1 MTRHILLINPNS
13 SQSTS
18 AMMRTIAQMAAK
30 DALAVAVATAE
41 RSPPMIVTEDDLVA
55 AADEVVEIGR
65 RHAAD
70 CVGIVVS
77 AFGDPGLDDLRRQ
90 VDIPVVGI
98 GEASMRVAA
107 QNGRLFGVATTTPL
121 LVDAVKE
128 RAKALGLIGL
138 LTGIR
143 CTAGDPTALANDKVA
158 LTQALG
164 EMVEACI
171 TADKAQ
177 AVIIGG
183 GPLGE
188 AAETLETRFSIPV
201 IAPIPCAIA
210 SLLEQIPSAQHR
222 GRGWQGKPIRI
233 R

>member
-1 MTRHILLINPNS
+1 
-13 SQSTS
+13 
-18 AMMRTIAQMAAK
+18 MMRAIAQRAAK
-30 DALAVAVATAE
+30 SALAVAVATAE
-41 RSPPMIVTEDDLVA
+41 HSPPMIVTEDDLLA
-55 AADEVVEIGR
+55 AAGEVVEIGR

-98 GEASMRVAA
+98 CEASMRVAA
-107 QNGRLFGVATTTPL
+107 QGGRPFGVATTTPL
-121 LVDAVKE
+121 LVDAIAA
-128 RAKALGLIGL
+128 RAGALGLAGL

-143 CTAGDPTALANDKVA
+143 CTAGDPTALAGDKAA

-171 TADKAQ
+171 SADEAQ

-183 GPLGE
+183 GPLAE
-188 AAETLETRFSIPV
+188 AAGALEARFSTPV
-201 IAPIPCAIA
+201 IAPIPCAIT
-210 SLLEQIPSAQHR
+210 SLLEQIPSAQHEMR
-222 GRGWQGKPIRI
+222 RTVATAAK
-233 R
+233 

>member
-18 AMMRTIAQMAAK
+18 AMMQAIAQRATK
-30 DALAVAVATAE
+30 NALAVAVATAE
-41 RSPPMIVTEDDLVA
+41 RSPAMIVTDGDLLA
-55 AADEVVEIGR
+55 SAEEVVEIGL

-90 VDIPVVGI
+90 VAIPVVGI
-98 GEASMRVAA
+98 CEASMRVAS
-107 QNGRLFGVATTTPL
+107 QGGRPFGVATTTPL
-121 LVDAVKE
+121 LVDAIAA
-128 RAKALGLIGL
+128 RARALGFAEL

-143 CTAGDPTALANDKVA
+143 CTAGDPTALADDKAA

-171 TADKAQ
+171 AADQAQ

-188 AAETLETRFSIPV
+188 AAGALQPKFSTPV
-201 IAPIPCAIA
+201 ISPIPCAIA
-210 SLLEQIPSAQHR
+210 YLLEQIPSAR
-222 GRGWQGKPIRI
+222 REAPIVAATAGG
-233 R
+233 